1 MRTLMYYV
9 ACSVDGFIAHKD
21 GTFEGFLPE
30 GEHVQDFLDSY
41 EWFDVVLMGRKTY
54 DVGLKEGVTNPYPT
68 LESYVFSRSMK
79 ESPDPVV
86 TLVSGNLVEVVRD
99 LRSQDG
105 KAIWLCGGADL
116 AAQLFGAGLVDELV
130 LEVNPFLMGEGIPLF
145 AGVVQQSPLELFE
158 SKNYDNGVLLLKYRV
173 QR

>member
-116 AAQLFGAGLVDELV
+116 APSSLAPVWSTSWCSRSI
-130 LEVNPFLMGEGIPLF
+130 PFSWARGSRSSQ
-145 AGVVQQSPLELFE
+145 VS
-158 SKNYDNGVLLLKYRV
+158 SSRV
-173 QR
+173 PSSSSRARITTTACCS